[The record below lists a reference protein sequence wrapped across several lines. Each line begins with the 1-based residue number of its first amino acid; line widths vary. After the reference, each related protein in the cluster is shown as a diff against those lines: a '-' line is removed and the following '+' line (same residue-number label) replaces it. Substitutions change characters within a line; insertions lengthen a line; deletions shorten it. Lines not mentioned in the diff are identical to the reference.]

1 MAYVVYEREVIVE
14 ALKLDKKYTYS
25 DYYTWDDD
33 QRWELID
40 GVPYAMSPAPS
51 KSHQDI
57 TGELFWQIKNYL
69 KNKSCEVFIAPFDVR
84 LNFDKED
91 NTVVQPDVLI
101 VCNKDKLNDKGVLGA
116 PDFVA
121 EVLSPSTSKKDMI
134 LKYNAYLNAG
144 VKEYWII
151 DPVNKF
157 IMANILRNDNYEG
170 KPYFSDDNEI
180 KLTVLDD
187 CKINLNDL
195 FSTS

>member
-1 MAYVVYEREVIVE
+1 MAYVVYEREVIME

-25 DYYTWDDD
+25 DYCTWDDD

-195 FSTS
+195 FSTP